1 MARYGLSMGHRTART
16 FHALSDDIRL
26 ELIEEL
32 QRWPE
37 GRTVRGLCEQVRVPQ
52 STLSWHLRTL
62 SDVGII
68 KGERVGRQVFY
79 RFDPESLDDAFIL
92 LYAFRIG
99 QMIQRT
105 R

>member
-1 MARYGLSMGHRTART
+1 
-16 FHALSDDIRL
+16 LSDYIRL
-26 ELIEEL
+26 GLIEES

-37 GRTVRGLCEQVRVPQ
+37 GRTVRGLCEEVRVPQ

-99 QMIQRT
+99 RKFT
-105 R
+105 RAK

>member
-1 MARYGLSMGHRTART
+1 MTAVCASELFLFSGQVDVPSCLIHLQPIMLSCAGFAADSSRITR
-16 FHALSDDIRL
+16 
-26 ELIEEL
+26 
-32 QRWPE
+32 RW
-37 GRTVRGLCEQVRVPQ
+37 
-52 STLSWHLRTL
+52 TL

-99 QMIQRT
+99 QRIVKAK
-105 R
+105 